1 MPKIYLYN
9 CNQGSALS
17 DQVISRELPDNKT
30 ILLISPHSD
39 DVAVSL
45 GGTINLLAKNNQII
59 PLLLFSGW
67 RGVEDA
73 GQIKGRNIREQ
84 EMIQESKILGV
95 KKPIFLNLPSYEKD
109 DKTTRDK
116 DILEIE
122 QYLKKYRPDI
132 IFLPQAK
139 DYHPR
144 HRLAAKMALKAIS
157 RCVHKKTLELFF
169 YETPWRIFGNFDFN
183 AVFVL
188 SKIDFTQKVK
198 AIRAHQ
204 SQIKR
209 NHFDKIVRGLNDF
222 RASVTPEQRIGNY
235 GTSTSRLGQYIE
247 VFYNAHYH
255 SRQLS
260 RP

>member
-1 MPKIYLYN
+1 MIMPKLYLYN
-9 CNQGSALS
+9 YNQAGKLS
-17 DQVISRELPDNKT
+17 GQVILRELPDNKT

-39 DVAVSL
+39 DIAVSL
-45 GGTINLLAKNNQII
+45 GGTVNLLAKNNKII

-67 RGVEDA
+67 RGVEGA
-73 GQIKGRNIREQ
+73 GQIKGGNIREQ

-109 DKTTRDK
+109 DKTTQDK

-122 QYLKKYRPDI
+122 QYLKKYQPDI
-132 IFLPQAK
+132 IFLPRAN

-144 HRLAAKMALKAIS
+144 HRLAANMALKAIS
-157 RCVHKKTLELFF
+157 RRVHKKAIELFF

-188 SKIDFTQKVK
+188 SKIDFAQKIK

-222 RASVTPEQRIGNY
+222 RASVIPEQRIGNY
-235 GTSTSRLGQYIE
+235 GSSTSRLGQYIE
-247 VFYNAHYH
+247 VFYNANYH
-255 SRQLS
+255 S
-260 RP
+260 